1 MVVFVFMYA
10 CICAILSIVVIS
22 LLNSHLRRQYRSL
35 DTFPFG
41 GGVTL
46 SDALGGC
53 SSNCRRFSE
62 ASSINASIGCRVI
75 PYVTTGSLQ
84 SVHQIGA
91 GDVY

>member
-1 MVVFVFMYA
+1 MYA
-10 CICAILSIVVIS
+10 CMYIYGCIYAILSIVVIS